1 VIRVKQAIAVLCLG
15 IGLAGCGG
23 KSAKQEAPAPAPAP
37 AAPVSV
43 PMVEV
48 TANTLNLREQ
58 ASTTAAVVGTLQRGD
73 RVRAPEAEAGGWLY
87 VEVPMGPSGYVA
99 SKFVRPVEAG
109 AAPAPAPAPAPA
121 AASASASGE
130 ASKNPPPPGSKLARV
145 STGMSE
151 AQVVEILGPPT
162 SQQNYVTGKA
172 WIPYYY
178 GPDTGRLDYRY
189 KGLGIVVFS
198 RNRYSGNT
206 QVIRIDTDPN
216 EDGYP

>member
-1 VIRVKQAIAVLCLG
+1 MTRIKVVLAFGCLG
-15 IGLAGCGG
+15 LALAGCGG
-23 KSAKQEAPAPAPAP
+23 KTAKETPPPAAAPAPQA
-37 AAPVSV
+37 SV

-48 TANTLNLREQ
+48 TANTLNIREK
-58 ASTTAAVVGTLQRGD
+58 ASATGAVVGTLKRGD
-73 RVRAPEAEAGGWLY
+73 RVRAPEAASGGWQY
-87 VEVPMGPSGYVA
+87 VEVPSGPSGYVA
-99 SKFVRPVEAG
+99 SKYVRAVEGSA
-109 AAPAPAPAPAPA
+109 ATAPAPAPAPTAESAP
-121 AASASASGE
+121 ASGE
-130 ASKNPPPPGSKLARV
+130 ASKSPPPPGSKLARV
-145 STGMSE
+145 SNGMSE

-162 SQQNYVTGKA
+162 SQQNYTTGKA

-206 QVIRIDTDPN
+206 QVVRVDSDPN

>member
-1 VIRVKQAIAVLCLG
+1 MTRLKVVLALG
-15 IGLAGCGG
+15 CIGLAMAGCGG
-23 KSAKQEAPAPAPAP
+23 KAAKEAPAPTAA
-37 AAPVSV
+37 AAPVAV

-48 TANTLNLREQ
+48 TANTLNIREQ
-58 ASTTAAVVGTLQRGD
+58 ASATGAVVGTLKRGD
-73 RVRAPEAEAGGWLY
+73 RVRAPEAASGGWQY
-87 VEVPMGPSGYVA
+87 VEVPSGPSGYVA
-99 SKFVRPVEAG
+99 SKYVRAVEDSA
-109 AAPAPAPAPAPA
+109 ATAPAPVPAQT
-121 AASASASGE
+121 AASAPASGE
-130 ASKNPPPPGSKLARV
+130 ASKSPPPPGSKLARV
-145 STGMSE
+145 SNGMSE

-198 RNRYSGNT
+198 RNRYSSNT
-206 QVIRIDTDPN
+206 QVVRVDSDPN